1 MEAHEVLATARSGS
15 APTTWTIL
23 PLRKDRV
30 TWSAVRWAL
39 LAVVGLIFLIPVYLT
54 TVPDNFEHGAT
65 GAIMTALLL
74 LVLAFIAFGSAGVS
88 IADVQRLRHADDY
101 LLVLTPDDYVK
112 AEPGGKVTHVP
123 MEHVAYVT
131 MRGVDTSQPVRDPY
145 GDAYDRGLPGQRI
158 TSTLGI
164 RLTGV
169 SLRRKPKGPPS
180 LAFLDTR
187 TDTEVVVAR
196 DDSMGDLPSLEHL
209 LNSYSDAKAR
219 SRTG

>member
-1 MEAHEVLATARSGS
+1 MDAHEVLATARSGS

-54 TVPDNFEHGAT
+54 TVPDNFEHGPT
-65 GAIMTALLL
+65 GAVLTAVLL
-74 LVLAFIAFGSAGVS
+74 LVLAFIAFGSAGIS
-88 IADVQRLRHADDY
+88 ISDVQRLRHADEY

-131 MRGVDTSQPVRDPY
+131 MRGVNTNQPLSDPLS
-145 GDAYDRGLPGQRI
+145 DPYDRGQYGQRI
-158 TSTLGI
+158 TSTLGL
-164 RLTGV
+164 RLTGFTI
-169 SLRRKPKGPPS
+169 RRKPKGPPS

-187 TDTEVVVAR
+187 TDTEVLVAQ
-196 DDSMGDLPSLEHL
+196 DDSMGDLPSIEHL